1 MTSLIHHPNGPNRL
15 GDLLIQNL
23 SGSKWTHFQAAVAFV
38 KTSGVK
44 HIKTPLQGFLAKG
57 TARICAGVDLAG
69 TSIEGLTELLEAL
82 GAKGEG
88 WVFHNEAQSTFHPK
102 VYLFSNATHAECLIG
117 SGNLT
122 EGGLFTNYE
131 AFVHLELDRA
141 KPADAELLA
150 RIETLLGE
158 WMDTVPGTS
167 LKLSAS
173 VIKDLAEAGYLLT
186 EAQIRE
192 ASSEVKAKTKGSVL
206 LAQAKKLFA
215 SVKIKPAPY
224 VAGKAGHTTSKP
236 PGAKPPARPPQQ
248 SGTTGFVITLQNTDV
263 GHGQT
268 TSGTSRRSP
277 EIFLPKVCVH
287 ANPDF
292 WGWPNL
298 FKPDPGWKGPTDS
311 QGYPKMDREGV
322 RMRLG
327 TQTLSVNWW
336 YNPDKKD
343 FRLRNEALRNAGS
356 VGDILRI
363 ELANGSHGFDY
374 YVEIIPHGTSLFPQ
388 FAALCKQPV
397 RNSKKTWGYYS
408 VTADSEDVEYSPTQ

>member
-1 MTSLIHHPNGPNRL
+1 MISLIHHPDGPKRL
-15 GDLLIQNL
+15 GDLLIENL
-23 SGSKWTHFQAAVAFV
+23 SATKWTHFRAAVAFV
-38 KTSGVK
+38 KNSGVK
-44 HIKTPLQGFLAKG
+44 HIKPHLQNFLVKGVAK
-57 TARICAGVDLAG
+57 ISAGVDVAG
-69 TSIEGLTELLEAL
+69 TSLEGLTELLDAL
-82 GAKGEG
+82 GPKGDG
-88 WVFHNEAQSTFHPK
+88 WIFHNEAQSTFHPK
-102 VYLFSNATHAECLIG
+102 MYLFSNATHAECLIG

-141 KPADAELLA
+141 KAADAELLA
-150 RIETLLGE
+150 RIEELLGE

-167 LKLSAS
+167 LKLSGS
-173 VIKDLAEAGYLLT
+173 VIKNLAEAGYLLT

-224 VAGKAGHTTSKP
+224 VAGKAGQSTSQP
-236 PGAKPPARPPQQ
+236 PGTKPGPRPPQQ
-248 SGTTGFVITLQNTDV
+248 SGATGFVITLQNTDV

-311 QGYPKMDREGV
+311 QAPQKWTGKVSPCGAGRASAFELQPE
-322 RMRLG
+322 RAW
-327 TQTLSVNWW
+327 QPAPISV
-336 YNPDKKD
+336 
-343 FRLRNEALRNAGS
+343 L
-356 VGDILRI
+356 
-363 ELANGSHGFDY
+363 
-374 YVEIIPHGTSLFPQ
+374 
-388 FAALCKQPV
+388 
-397 RNSKKTWGYYS
+397 
-408 VTADSEDVEYSPTQ
+408 